1 MMYLIKNKLCFE
13 KFVFFKIYLNGN
25 KQYAMHC
32 GQNTTLSQALS
43 GMCSLTEKG
52 QRCQRRS
59 LWRYLRYKILLL
71 RYCDDLLC
79 I

>member
-43 GMCSLTEKG
+43 GMCSLTEK
-52 QRCQRRS
+52 RS
-59 LWRYLRYKILLL
+59 TMSKAKFMAIFKVQNTTITLL
-71 RYCDDLLC
+71 
-79 I
+79 